1 MSLWVGSAMAKDGIF
16 SKSEAESAFRPWW
29 STLQDYL
36 VYALIL
42 VGLFALPT
50 VTDILDC
57 TTVYTNQTSPA
68 HNSFVNK
75 YCTRENLSLYVSYFP
90 YILAVGPILVILI
103 EKFFMHA
110 NAGGMK
116 MQRFYALLVEDIVN
130 KNDLFQIHRE
140 ARRDIKELRNEFRA
154 SNSFL
159 IGFVTKNVIELLSA
173 VGFGVWL
180 VLASFG
186 NIFELKGDFELQV
199 LSFES
204 CQLVGVDFS
213 CIVPNT
219 HFYFSLLIASLV
231 LVVLFALCCLY
242 TLLWTFFKGL
252 RKLSRHLSAY
262 RKSIRQFSKEA
273 KWDKERSSQALDVY
287 GGLHSPD
294 VALLLDLLAETMGV
308 ASAMRILTILD
319 QEFHAAWKTTQIIGE
334 DDIGTNK
341 AIVTIEGAT
350 MGSYLGRY
358 ALNKLMYVAL
368 ISPIQTIDTVQT
380 FNHEPDETLL
390 DHETAEG
397 TKGKQIR
404 KRRYKIP
411 FEGLEAGTTYK
422 VTIAT
427 TFNGKEVAE
436 NYISLTTRP
445 IPPTN
450 LTAHWGFD
458 VRDNKVF
465 FKTLIKWTPITHAS
479 CSYFVEVNED
489 DTSFHHETNEHEFEH
504 FTTGLKNIKIRVWS
518 VIEGTLRSQDSL
530 DSTLSPVPDLLRDY
544 VAHLTRIL
552 PVESIGSQY
561 LYQVA
566 LLKQVSRDLRSLYA
580 DMKGSVPSPD
590 SPPSTSVPSLRDNR
604 LEAKDSL
611 EEQFIG
617 REASVKSGMTR
628 VVTG

>member
-1 MSLWVGSAMAKDGIF
+1 
-16 SKSEAESAFRPWW
+16 
-29 STLQDYL
+29 
-36 VYALIL
+36 
-42 VGLFALPT
+42 
-50 VTDILDC
+50 
-57 TTVYTNQTSPA
+57 
-68 HNSFVNK
+68 
-75 YCTRENLSLYVSYFP
+75 
-90 YILAVGPILVILI
+90 
-103 EKFFMHA
+103 
-110 NAGGMK
+110 

-130 KNDLFQIHRE
+130 KNDLYQIHLE
-140 ARRDIKELRNEFRA
+140 ARRDIKELRNEFRN
-154 SNSFL
+154 SSSFL
-159 IGFVTKNVIELLSA
+159 IGYVTKNLIELLCA

-186 NIFELKGDFELQV
+186 NIFELKENFEFHI

-204 CQLVGVDFS
+204 CQLVGVAFS

-231 LVVLFALCCLY
+231 LVILFVLCCLY
-242 TLLWTFFKGL
+242 TLLWTLFKGL

-262 RKSIRQFSKEA
+262 RKSILQFSKQD

-319 QEFHAAWKTTQIIGE
+319 QEFHAAWKTSQIINE

-341 AIVTIEGAT
+341 AIVTFEGAT
-350 MGSYLGRY
+350 MGNYLGKY

-368 ISPIQTIDTVQT
+368 ISPIQTMDTVQT
-380 FNHEPDETLL
+380 FNHEPDETLR
-390 DHETAEG
+390 DQETTEG
-397 TKGKQIR
+397 TTSKNK
-404 KRRYKIP
+404 KRNYKIP

-436 NYISLTTRP
+436 NYINLTTRP

-450 LTAHWGFD
+450 LVAHWGFD
-458 VRDNKVF
+458 VRNNNVF
-465 FKTLIKWTPITHAS
+465 FKTLIRWTPITHAS
-479 CSYFVEVNED
+479 CTYFVEITEG
-489 DTSFHHETNEHEFEH
+489 DTSFHHETKEPEFEH
-504 FTTGLKNIKIRVWS
+504 FTTGHQPIKIKVWS
-518 VIEGTLRSQDSL
+518 VIEGPLRSQDSL
-530 DSTLSPVPDLLRDY
+530 ESTLSSVPELLRDY
-544 VAHLTRIL
+544 VSHLTSIL

-580 DMKGSVPSPD
+580 DMKGSVPSQD
-590 SPPSTSVPSLRDNR
+590 SLPCTSVPSLRDNHMD
-604 LEAKDSL
+604 ENDSL
-611 EEQFIG
+611 EAQFIG

-628 VVTG
+628 VDTD